1 MAKTKK
7 DDDSPVYD
15 LESLLKADKYAGYK
29 DILPT
34 VVSPEDLLTLEEV
47 DSKIDDFL
55 EREVD

>member
-29 DILPT
+29 DILPI
-34 VVSPEDLLTLEEV
+34 VVSPEDLLTLDEV
-47 DSKIDDFL
+47 DSKIGDFL

>member
-29 DILPT
+29 DILPI

>member
-29 DILPT
+29 DILSI
-34 VVSPEDLLTLEEV
+34 VVSPNDLLTLAEV
-47 DSKIDDFL
+47 DSKIDEFL
-55 EREVD
+55 EREVQ

>member
-15 LESLLKADKYAGYK
+15 LDSLLKSDRYAGYK
-29 DILPT
+29 DILPIG
-34 VVSPEDLLTLEEV
+34 VSPDDLLILAEV

-55 EREVD
+55 EREVQ

>member
-15 LESLLKADKYAGYK
+15 LDSLLKSDRYAGFK
-29 DILPT
+29 DILPIVMT
-34 VVSPEDLLTLEEV
+34 GDELLTWAEA
-47 DSKIDDFL
+47 DSKIDEFL

>member
-29 DILPT
+29 DILPI

-47 DSKIDDFL
+47 DSKIDDVL

>member
-29 DILPT
+29 DILPI

-47 DSKIDDFL
+47 DSKIGDFL